1 MFTSQ
6 GSGSPRAAAGASSWG
21 GGGPGAGGALLQRL
35 LLLLAV
41 GRLVRPLGLRV
52 RHHCKRALKKFMVRL
67 ALSRVAHVQRKRL
80 RLDEDPLIN

>member
-1 MFTSQ
+1 V
-6 GSGSPRAAAGASSWG
+6 GAVGAAAAGW
-21 GGGPGAGGALLQRL
+21 ALLQRL